1 MHKRRL
7 SMNKR
12 ITPVRILIYGILILF
27 SAFCL
32 FPLFWLILTSLKT
45 NEEIFVNPWG
55 LPEIAQFGNYLQAIV
70 EGHILRYFGNSVIV
84 AVSAVSVCVVLS
96 TMVSYAITRMQWK
109 LSKLVYNLFLA
120 GMMIPVYAMII
131 PMFVM
136 MNKIHLLNTH
146 FAVIIPQIA
155 MGFPMSIFIIC
166 GFMQSIPGELEEAA
180 VMDGAN
186 VFQIFLKVIAPLCKS
201 SLVTVAVV
209 QFIGCW
215 NDLLLPQIFL
225 TDAKMMTL
233 PVGLTEFQGRYS
245 TNYVTMIAAVVITV
259 IPSVVVYVFLH
270 RNIMEGMV
278 AGAVKG

>member
-1 MHKRRL
+1 MRKII
-7 SMNKR
+7 SPIR
-12 ITPVRILIYGILILF
+12 IVIYGLLILF
-27 SAFCL
+27 SIFCL
-32 FPLFWLILTSLKT
+32 FPLFWLVLTSLKT

-55 LPEIAQFGNYLQAIV
+55 LPATLKIGNYLQAIQD
-70 EGHILRYFGNSVIV
+70 GHILRYFVNSVIV
-84 AVSAVSVCVVLS
+84 ALTAVSICVVLS
-96 TMVSYAITRMQWK
+96 TMVSYAVTRMQWK
-109 LSKLVYNLFLA
+109 LSKLVYHLFLA

-131 PMFVM
+131 PLFVM
-136 MNKIHLLNTH
+136 MNWMHLLNTYL
-146 FAVIIPQIA
+146 AVIIPQIA
-155 MGFPMSIFIIC
+155 IGFPMSIFIIC

-186 VFQIFLKVIAPLCKS
+186 IFQIFGRIIIPLCKS
-201 SLVTVAVV
+201 SIVTVAVV

-225 TDAKMMTL
+225 TNAEKMTL

-245 TNYVTMIAAVVITV
+245 TNYVAMIAAVVITV
-259 IPSVVVYVFLH
+259 IPSVVVYIFLH